1 MKTYIFPIAILF
13 ILTTVISYAT
23 ETTNPDALH
32 DVTNIH
38 PKKTHKQ
45 TQLIDT
51 IHNYP
56 SADAYYELAMTY
68 QEQRDYLRQ
77 MAGLCKA
84 LEIDP
89 DHKASKEALAKL
101 HFILGFISIP
111 DIELKW
117 NEINLPSEELENV
130 KEYYDQGIL
139 QMYKGSSDLAI
150 SYFKKI
156 IEIDPTFAPVYLKL
170 AIVSWSHTREPIQ
183 VLKYLNRY
191 RLLNPNGPYRM
202 KVLYYIE
209 ELQNYIN
216 NNTSLQTIERE
227 K

>member
-89 DHKASKEALAKL
+89 DHKASKEALNYKVKL
-101 HFILGFISIP
+101 MLENPYAPEKYFRVYYLKRGPSINRFLMTYP
-111 DIELKW
+111 EAYLDMSDIKDKDIEYVVVNSLMRNDSGK
-117 NEINLPSEELENV
+117 EFLPILEENTYLV
-130 KEYYDQGIL
+130 KEWSP
-139 QMYKGSSDLAI
+139 YKEG
-150 SYFKKI
+150 
-156 IEIDPTFAPVYLKL
+156 
-170 AIVSWSHTREPIQ
+170 
-183 VLKYLNRY
+183 
-191 RLLNPNGPYRM
+191 
-202 KVLYYIE
+202 
-209 ELQNYIN
+209 
-216 NNTSLQTIERE
+216 IERTSPLE
-227 K
+227 FSNVQSGSFSYRELADRTSSGPVIRLYKVKK